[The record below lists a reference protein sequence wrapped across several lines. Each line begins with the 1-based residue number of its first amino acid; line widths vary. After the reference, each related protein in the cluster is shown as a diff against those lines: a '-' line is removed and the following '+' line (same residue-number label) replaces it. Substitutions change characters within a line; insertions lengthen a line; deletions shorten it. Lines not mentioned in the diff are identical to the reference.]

1 MSVAGLELDITG
13 YAGRKD
19 FQIRSQYKSTRSY
32 WVTVRRLDST
42 TGWTENIKVLAYWPL
57 EEKSQTIVIGPS
69 DANEKAIEITTD
81 YDLTMGP
88 PPDHLPNYE
97 PFANPQT
104 QRISRAAFNR
114 LFETDIVQ
122 LPTSLFAVGVKSGNV
137 YLYNESYE
145 YLYMIE
151 LTIRHLVGVIITENL
166 YEKIHFVICAYD
178 GFLEG
183 HYPQS
188 KTGDQPYKALTN
200 SPQVELSDPSM
211 FPLLHKDRI
220 ILAQSH
226 QTTTPNALCV
236 PDRYYFY
243 MNRYNEYRSIHGGL
257 PFSQKKPQI
266 AYGSQPRG
274 SKYNFTKRR
283 DIAVTQREYFN
294 SDAVPKTNIVAPN
307 WIERSEMIKYKYL
320 LDIDGNA
327 STWDATAWKLNS
339 GSVIL
344 KTDSCWTQWFYTDFK
359 PWVHYVP
366 VADDFSDI
374 QERFQW
380 CEAHQTECQ
389 EMINRCRRLFQEVYR
404 FHNVVNYTRDLLYK
418 LNGLK
423 PAYTD
428 GKKRLFLFS
437 FDEAATPCVV
447 NRIETQ
453 AEGTTRLLEAVHRIS
468 RLLRPTDLI
477 MYANLNLL
485 DFNNFDPQRIIAN
498 YEAIGKAIVFGAE
511 RNLWPDKLEIVRFKL
526 EQLATDSSFKYL
538 NSGFF
543 IARVDEMK
551 RLLDE
556 RIYEPAADFIDQ
568 VYFTN
573 VLLTGRYSMTLDYY
587 STMVLNTF
595 RCSREEVDEARKQGT
610 PFIHHNGGRW

>member
-1 MSVAGLELDITG
+1 M
-13 YAGRKD
+13 
-19 FQIRSQYKSTRSY
+19 
-32 WVTVRRLDST
+32 VRRLDAT
-42 TGWTENIKVLAYWPL
+42 TGWTENIKVLAYSPA
-57 EEKSQTIVIGPS
+57 EERSVVIIIGPS
-69 DANEKAIEITTD
+69 DTNEKGVEVATE
-81 YDLTMGP
+81 YDLTPGP
-88 PPDHLPNYE
+88 PTDSLPNYE
-97 PFANPQT
+97 PFANQQA

-114 LFETDIVQ
+114 LFDTDVVK
-122 LPTSLFAVGVKSGNV
+122 LPASLFAVGINRGNV
-137 YLYNESYE
+137 YLYNETYE
-145 YLYMIE
+145 HLYMID
-151 LTIRHLVGVIITENL
+151 LTIRHLVGVIVTENL

-183 HYPQS
+183 HYPQI
-188 KTGDQPYKALTN
+188 KTGEQPYTAVTE
-200 SPQVELSDPSM
+200 SPQVELSDPSQ
-211 FPLLHKDRI
+211 FPLLHKDRVV
-220 ILAQSH
+220 LAQSH
-226 QTTTPNALCV
+226 QVTTPNALCV

-243 MNRYNEYRSIHGGL
+243 MNRYNEYRSIHGGI

-294 SDAVPKTNIVAPN
+294 SDAVPKTNIVAPK

-344 KTDSCWTQWFYTDFK
+344 KTDSCWTQWFYGDFK

-380 CEAHQTECQ
+380 CEAHQSECQ
-389 EMINRCRRLFQEVYR
+389 EMIRRCRQLFQEVYR
-404 FHNVVNYTRDLLYK
+404 FHNVVKYTRELLYK
-418 LNGLK
+418 LNNLR

-428 GKKRLFLFS
+428 GSKRLFLFS
-437 FDEAATPCVV
+437 FDQAATPCIV
-447 NRIETQ
+447 NLINTK
-453 AEGTTRLLEAVHRIS
+453 ADGNIHLLEATHRITQ
-468 RLLRPTDLI
+468 LLRPTDLI

-485 DFNNFDPQRIIAN
+485 DFNNFDPQRIIGN
-498 YEAIGKAIVFGAE
+498 YESIGKAIIFGAE
-511 RNLWPDKLEIVRFKL
+511 RNLWPEKLEIVRFKL
-526 EQLATDSSFKYL
+526 EQLATESSSKYL

-573 VLLTGRYSMTLDYY
+573 VLLTGKYSMTLDYD
-587 STMVLNTF
+587 SNIVLNTF
-595 RCSREEVDEARKQGT
+595 RCSREEVDEARKMGT